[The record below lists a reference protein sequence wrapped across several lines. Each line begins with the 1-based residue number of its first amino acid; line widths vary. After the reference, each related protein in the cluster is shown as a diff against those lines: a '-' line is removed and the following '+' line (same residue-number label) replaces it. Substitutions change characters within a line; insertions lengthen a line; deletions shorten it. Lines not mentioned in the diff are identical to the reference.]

1 MTNTPELDAA
11 ILAAKR
17 RISSFP
23 ELAVVSVGYRKYTQ
37 EVIAKLLDS
46 LEEPAMP
53 PVVAV
58 QLMGSNAF
66 SLGCK
71 RTIAQLKRLAG
82 IEEVDHGNS

>member
-1 MTNTPELDAA
+1 MTDTPELYAAIDAA
-11 ILAAKR
+11 M
-17 RISSFP
+17 
-23 ELAVVSVGYRKYTQ
+23 EAVDITWNGDIRAFSRALIG
-37 EVIAKLLDS
+37 KLIES

-58 QLMGSNAF
+58 QLMGLNAF

-82 IEEVDHGNS
+82 IEELV